1 MSFKKYQEYYVK
13 KMFMK
18 NEIKNYNDICTKFK
32 NQFKIEFILTQKE
45 ITDIKYM
52 SLSKTNNLDFYELCK
67 SIRLEKEQSLEI
79 NC

>member
-1 MSFKKYQEYYVK
+1 MSFKKYQEYYAK

-18 NEIKNYNDICTKFK
+18 NEIKNYNDIYTKFK
-32 NQFKIEFILTQKE
+32 NQFKIEFILIQKE

-67 SIRLEKEQSLEI
+67 SMR
-79 NC
+79 

>member
-18 NEIKNYNDICTKFK
+18 NEIKNYNGIYTKFK